1 MRRLATIA
9 SLLLMLMIGSIGLA
23 QAAQPAQRIISLAP
37 NTTAIVQELGLGQEI
52 VGVSQFDEV
61 FAKEKGVPMVGGI
74 VDPSV
79 EAIVG
84 LKPSWVVGH
93 ADGSAP
99 PYVAHLTNA
108 GIQVAL
114 CSIPDLAHLKTC
126 IETLATKLGAGEQG
140 DHLLSR
146 MAPLFEAPDDAWK
159 TGPRTVLLVGDSPLM
174 ATTRNSF
181 TAAVARLAG
190 LRPIPEGDGPDYA
203 TLSPEAIA
211 ELKPDIIVSLVH
223 SHGGGKQHLEES
235 LRVASATFEWVVL
248 SPDDLL
254 QPGPR
259 LLAGFEQLKTVVAKG
274 NPVSAATPSTPSN
287 APILLFYGLL
297 LLTSF
302 LCVWRAVVASVQSER
317 RFWSALALGFFLL
330 EFLVLLAFVVAPDR
344 IGIWAVLGRAD
355 PYATRFVV
363 ESTFPRILLAILV
376 GGGLGICGAALQGLL
391 KNPLADPYV
400 LGISGGAAAGG
411 MVATYLALWFGLAG
425 LPSYGVRA
433 IGALI
438 GSLLVTAVLVWAIL
452 RRGVRQTE
460 RIILLGVALN
470 ILAAAVITV
479 VHAVVNPMDSKILLL
494 WLMGALTYLP
504 PGLLLPCVAL
514 VLMTICAVIVC
525 RQARALNLLALGEE
539 GAMGAGLDPRR
550 LLWTLLIVCALM
562 TSICGALAGLVGF
575 VGLIGPHIVRLVA
588 GTDNRLVLP
597 LSGLFGASLLLICDI
612 LTRVLRSPLGTE
624 LPVGAV
630 MAVVGAPVLVF
641 LLIRM
646 GRNDAF

>member
-9 SLLLMLMIGSIGLA
+9 TMLVLLAVFRIGMA
-23 QAAQPAQRIISLAP
+23 QAADPAARIVSLAP
-37 NTTAIVQELGLGQEI
+37 NTTAILKDLGLAQQI
-52 VGVSQFDEV
+52 VGVSQFDKA
-61 FAKEKGVPMVGGI
+61 FAKERGISLVGGI

-84 LKPSWVVGH
+84 LKPTWVVGH
-93 ADGSAP
+93 FDGPAP

-108 GIQVAL
+108 GIQVEL

-126 IETLATKLGAGEQG
+126 IEILGTKLGAE
-140 DHLLSR
+140 DEAARLLIR
-146 MAPLFEAPDDAWK
+146 MAALFEAPGEAWK
-159 TGPRTVLLVGDSPLM
+159 SGPRTVLLVGDSPLM

-181 TAAVARLAG
+181 TAEVARLAG
-190 LRPIPEGDGPDYA
+190 LRPVPEGRGPDYA

-211 ELKPDIIVSLVH
+211 ELEPDIIVSLVH
-223 SHGGGKQHLEES
+223 SKGGGSQHLEDS
-235 LRVASATFEWVVL
+235 LRVASADFGWVAL

-259 LLAGFEQLKTVVAKG
+259 LLRGFDQLKKAVADLK
-274 NPVSAATPSTPSN
+274 SATGPLLSTPSN
-287 APILLFYGLL
+287 IPVLAFYGLL
-297 LLTSF
+297 LLISF
-302 LCVWRAVVASVQSER
+302 LCVWRALRASVLSER
-317 RFWSALALGFFLL
+317 RFWAALALGFFLL
-330 EFLVLLAFVVAPDR
+330 EFLVLMAFAVAPDR

-355 PYATRFVV
+355 PDATRFVV

-376 GGGLGICGAALQGLL
+376 GGGLGVCGAALQGLL

-411 MVATYLALWFGLAG
+411 MVATYLALWLGLAD
-425 LPSYGVRA
+425 LSSYGVRA
-433 IGALI
+433 IGALS

-452 RRGVRQTE
+452 RRGVRQPE

-504 PGLLLPCVAL
+504 PGLLLPCLAL
-514 VLMTICAVIVC
+514 VFMTLCIVIVC

-550 LLWTLLIVCALM
+550 LLWTILICCALM
-562 TSICGALAGLVGF
+562 TSVCGALAGLVGF

-597 LSGLFGASLLLICDI
+597 LSGVFGASLLLICDI
-612 LTRVLRSPLGTE
+612 LTRILRGPLGTE

-630 MAVVGAPVLVF
+630 MAVVGAPVLVI
-641 LLIRM
+641 LLIRL
-646 GRNDAF
+646 GRDDAF